1 MKPQRSRMVGR
12 AGLTLALIAVAVLPA
27 VAGKRGR
34 ESNSVN
40 ERVREAMEAE
50 LRGAAA
56 DRAAALASAIEAAPD
71 DAAARWQAGF
81 VKQGDEWMPHEA
93 VAKEAVGDE
102 RLKEYTKRRDKAAET
117 VAAQLELAD
126 WCRTNKL
133 VEQEQAHLMAALQLA
148 PNHAGVRARLG
159 HVRVGD
165 LWLDEEEVREAREKG
180 REAREALKKY
190 SPMLEEIRDSLAA
203 SKLRRDVAVERL
215 KEIDDPAAI
224 PAMELVLS
232 AANEEAALL
241 VVEALAAMPAPEAS
255 LSLARHALFAESAD
269 VRDAAVDKLKKR
281 DFHSFAPALLDLMR
295 TPWQAKMNVVRS
307 PGNRLLYRHAFYSED
322 QDRGRLAVFD
332 HVFNTSGDNHK
343 ALSQASNQATA
354 QGVTRQV
361 ALENNN
367 DSLEKYNRRICEL
380 LAEVTGEERGSNP
393 EAWWQWWI
401 DFNELYVSGEKPV
414 TATYKRTKSMV
425 HQPEDRNQ
433 PKGKYSYTPPAPPSK
448 QKYKL
453 VMGPSAYGPSQQG
466 AHWYKAWRAMQSC
479 LAAGT
484 PVWTII
490 GPKAVEKIRVGDLVL
505 SQDPE
510 SGELAYKPV
519 IGTTVRPP
527 VELLALKLERETIHT
542 TGGHPFWVA
551 GDAWRKARELEE
563 GTVLHS
569 VGGPVT
575 VIALEP
581 EEKARPAYNLIVADS
596 HSYFVG
602 ESKILSHD
610 NTVREPTDRAVPG
623 FAKK

>member
-1 MKPQRSRMVGR
+1 MKRQRSQMFGRVG
-12 AGLTLALIAVAVLPA
+12 LAVALSALAVLPA
-27 VAGKRGR
+27 VAAKRGR
-34 ESNSVN
+34 ESNAAN
-40 ERVREAMEAE
+40 ERVREALAAE

-56 DRAAALASAIEAAPD
+56 DRAAALASALEAAPD
-71 DAAARWQAGF
+71 DAAVRWQAGF
-81 VKQGDEWMPHEA
+81 VKQGGEWVPHEA
-93 VAKEAVGDE
+93 VATKAADDGML
-102 RLKEYTKRRDKAAET
+102 REYTKRRDKAADT
-117 VAAQLELAD
+117 LAGQVELAE
-126 WCRTNKL
+126 WCRKNKL

-148 PNHAGVRARLG
+148 PNHAAVRARLG

-165 LWLDEEEVREAREKG
+165 LWLDEDEVRQGRERA

-190 SPMLEEIRDSLAA
+190 SPLLAEIRDSLAA

-215 KEIDDPAAI
+215 KEIDDPATI

-232 AANEEAALL
+232 AASEDGALL

-295 TPWQAKMNVVRS
+295 TPWQARMNVVRS

-322 QDRGRLAVFD
+322 QERGRLAVFD

-343 ALSQASNQATA
+343 ALSQASAQATA

-361 ALENNN
+361 ALENTN
-367 DSLEKYNRRICEL
+367 DSLAKFNRRICEL
-380 LAEVTGEERGSNP
+380 LAEVTGKELGNDP

-401 DFNELYVSGEKPV
+401 DYNELYVSGEKPV
-414 TATYKRTKSMV
+414 TATYKRTKSMIY
-425 HQPEDRNQ
+425 QPEDPNPQ
-433 PKGKYSYTPPAPPSK
+433 PSRYTIPSK
-448 QKYKL
+448 KPSWPPGVSGL
-453 VMGPSAYGPSQQG
+453 VTRPAGEPM
-466 AHWYKAWRAMQSC
+466 WDLWRSMQSC

-484 PVWTII
+484 PVWTIT

-527 VELLALKLERETIHT
+527 VALLALKLERETIYT

-563 GTVLHS
+563 GTVLHG
-569 VGGPVT
+569 VAGPVT
-575 VIALEP
+575 VIALDP
-581 EEKARPAYNLIVADS
+581 DEKARPAYNLIVADF

-623 FAKK
+623 FAKQ